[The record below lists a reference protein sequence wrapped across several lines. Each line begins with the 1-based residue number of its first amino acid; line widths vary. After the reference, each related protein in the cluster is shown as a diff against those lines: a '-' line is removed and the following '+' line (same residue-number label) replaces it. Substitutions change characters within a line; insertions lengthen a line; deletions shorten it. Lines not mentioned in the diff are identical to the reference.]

1 MYVIQMLDIAITLC
15 NWNSSWK
22 YAKNWINL
30 ALFKLTHKKV
40 SIFRY
45 FNPSLP

>member
-1 MYVIQMLDIAITLC
+1 MLDVAFTLG
-15 NWNSSWK
+15 NWNSSWHK

-40 SIFRY
+40 YIFMY
-45 FNPSLP
+45 FNPS